1 MHWMASEVSRR
12 TDRRPAHSPRRSPTP
27 PPSLVTPPCS
37 PPPAAC
43 QVLSEYDLS
52 AFDQSV
58 LSSLRQLR
66 RIEQEGIDEET
77 FGEFFFESFEILLSD
92 GSPLELVEDG
102 SATGV
107 TFATRQRYCDL
118 AIAARLSEGSEAYE
132 AIQSG
137 LYSILPCARLLRLF
151 TGADLMHL
159 ACGEAD
165 VDVKAL
171 SAHTAY
177 GASASA
183 NMAHVKYFWQA
194 LEAFTPEQRRSFLQF
209 IWGRNRLPFTE
220 EDWGE
225 ARMKIHT
232 KDCAGAPDQ
241 YFPIAHTCFFS
252 IELPRYSSKDICY
265 AKLLWAVNNCV
276 SIDADNTR
284 EGRANMAGL
293 EGSS

>member
-1 MHWMASEVSRR
+1 M
-12 TDRRPAHSPRRSPTP
+12 P
-27 PPSLVTPPCS
+27 PPLLAPPPLVI
-37 PPPAAC
+37 PPPARPPPC
-43 QVLSEYDLS
+43 QALSEYDLS

-66 RIEQEGIDEET
+66 HIEQEGIDEET
-77 FGEFFFESFEILLSD
+77 FGDFFFETFEILLSD

-118 AIAARLSEGSEAYE
+118 AIAARLAEGSEAYE

-137 LYSILPCARLLRLF
+137 LFSMLPCARLLRLF

-220 EDWGE
+220 DDWGE